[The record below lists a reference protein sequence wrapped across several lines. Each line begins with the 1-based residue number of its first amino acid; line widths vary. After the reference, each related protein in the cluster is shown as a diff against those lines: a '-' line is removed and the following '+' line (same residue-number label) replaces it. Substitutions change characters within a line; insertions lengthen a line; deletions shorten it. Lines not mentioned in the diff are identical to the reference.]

1 MEDLDS
7 RLDKSNFDPMQS
19 TFFLRGKHLQMVDR
33 RRNHRDGSTS
43 SVANISRWWIVVAII
58 AMGPRLP

>member
-19 TFFLRGKHLQMVDR
+19 TFF
-33 RRNHRDGSTS
+33 
-43 SVANISRWWIVVAII
+43 SVASIARWWIVVAII